1 MPSRLN
7 LAGYLLDARVA
18 EGRGDRI
25 AIRTDA
31 RNYTYADVARRSA
44 QYAHVLAA
52 DDVRPEERVII
63 ALPDGVDF
71 VAALFG
77 ILRRGSVV
85 VMVNPD
91 TTPELLRY
99 FFEYTRATAAFVP
112 APRLDQ
118 FQAQAAGL
126 PSAQRLYA
134 VGGPEFETRLEAE
147 SAPFEPFD
155 SHRDDA
161 AIWLFSGGTTGRPK
175 GVVQTHR
182 SFVNTTRLY
191 GQGVLG
197 VSPDD
202 ITIAVPKLFFGYA
215 TGSNVFF
222 PFSVG
227 ASCVLFP
234 ERCTADA
241 LFAQIARHK
250 PTILVNV
257 PTMIQQMVSHALA
270 VRQVHPEGARPST
283 GSGRAGRD
291 DHERGTGTDAPLSSV
306 RLATS
311 AGEPLPLELHERW
324 MRAFGVELLD
334 GLGTAEM
341 WHIFI
346 SNRPG
351 DVVAGTLGR
360 VVPGFEVKLCD
371 TDGNEVADGEIGALW
386 VKGESRAIGYWRQ
399 MDDTMRVFR
408 GDWCVT
414 GDMLQRNADGTF
426 TYCGRSDDL
435 LKVHGRWLAPSELEN
450 CLLAHPAVREVAVVG
465 ATDTNGLVSPCAFVV
480 SESASPELAEDLKAF
495 ARSRLDSYKSP
506 REVVFLEAMPLTHL
520 GKVDRG
526 ALARTR
532 RGG

>member
-1 MPSRLN
+1 MTIPVRLN
-7 LAGYLLDARVA
+7 IASYLLDARVA

-31 RNYTYADVARRSA
+31 RTYSYADVARRSA
-44 QYAHVLAA
+44 QYAHLLAA
-52 DDVRPEERVII
+52 DDVRPEERVIV

-99 FFEYTRATAAFVP
+99 LFEYTRATAAFVA
-112 APRLDQ
+112 APRLEL
-118 FQAQAAGL
+118 FQEQSRGL
-126 PSAQRLYA
+126 PSGARLYP
-134 VGGPEFETRLEAE
+134 VGSAEFSTRVDEQPAEFEL
-147 SAPFEPFD
+147 FD

-182 SFVNTTRLY
+182 SFVNTTALY
-191 GQGVLG
+191 GHGVLNIAA
-197 VSPDD
+197 DD
-202 ITIAVPKLFFGYA
+202 VTIAVPKLFFGYA

-234 ERCTADA
+234 ERCTADV
-241 LFAQIARHK
+241 LFAQIARHR
-250 PTILVNV
+250 PTILINV
-257 PTMIQQMVSHALA
+257 PTMIQQMVSHA
-270 VRQVHPEGARPST
+270 
-283 GSGRAGRD
+283 
-291 DHERGTGTDAPLSSV
+291 DAASADLSSL

-311 AGEPLPLELHERW
+311 AGEPLPHELHDRW

-351 DVVAGTLGR
+351 DIVPGTLGR

-371 TDGNEVADGEIGALW
+371 ADGREVGDGEIGALW

-408 GDWCVT
+408 GDWCVP
-414 GDMLQRNADGTF
+414 GDMLRRNADGTF

-465 ATDTNGLVSPCAFVV
+465 AADSNGLVSACAFVV
-480 SESASPELAEDLKAF
+480 SESASPELADELKAF

-506 REVVFLEAMPLTHL
+506 RDVVFLDAMPQTHL

-526 ALARTR
+526 ALAKLR
-532 RGG
+532 R